1 MEKVGQVLSNFLDKI
16 ASCVQL
22 LSNFMDKIVSLQANF
37 KNILLMNI
45 GDNLRVLRTKNN
57 ISSQEIADY
66 LGVDRKTYVGWE
78 TGQTD
83 IKSSYLPKL
92 AEFLHVEIN
101 DLFQKKPGEI
111 VINQNN
117 SDNKDGSI
125 NAGVILLLTDKEAID
140 QFVDVLQ
147 KRFGGNDSG
156 NGVENHSPSNN

>member
-1 MEKVGQVLSNFLDKI
+1 MEKIGQNSILRTT
-16 ASCVQL
+16 
-22 LSNFMDKIVSLQANF
+22 F

-92 AEFLHVEIN
+92 AEYLQVEIN
-101 DLFQKKPGEI
+101 DLFKEKVSNI
-111 VINQNN
+111 VINQHN
-117 SDNKDGSI
+117 SDNKDTSTNNSI
-125 NAGVILLLTDKEAID
+125 VLLLTDKEAVEQVMEIIK
-140 QFVDVLQ
+140 
-147 KRFGGNDSG
+147 KR
-156 NGVENHSPSNN
+156 VEK